1 MTQRRRNLATFALL
15 IPIPGIAS
23 ANVGVPLLA
32 FAWPVHWLAL
42 LPIVALE
49 AALVARAIGL
59 PYRELVWP
67 VAKANLWSSLVGVP
81 VAWLAMLALQFLVV
95 YGVFVL
101 SPETLQT
108 STIPLPLFPFTVAW
122 LVDVST
128 WNVYAAF
135 VVLAIPMCI
144 ASIVVERWWLSISL
158 PFSDRAAMRS
168 GVRTANVVSYVLM
181 TAAALA
187 YPLLA

>member
-81 VAWLAMLALQFLVV
+81 VAWAAMFLLHLLIS

-101 SPETLQT
+101 PPETIET
-108 STIPLPLFPFTVAW
+108 ATVSRPLFPFTVAW

-144 ASIVVERWWLSISL
+144 ASIVVERW
-158 PFSDRAAMRS
+158 
-168 GVRTANVVSYVLM
+168 
-181 TAAALA
+181 
-187 YPLLA
+187 